1 MWRVI
6 VVLVIIAGTITVMVS
21 QFPSVDRQTHEFAGE
36 QSFSTLEDAQQFRT
50 TVVNATKSAGGDV
63 ISFDLS
69 VMSPPKVSY
78 YLYVPNVTSFTYG
91 KEVKTVKEAE
101 SDKAMGVGL
110 ISLMSFITLMSI
122 IPDREVEES
131 K

>member
-36 QSFSTLEDAQQFRT
+36 QSFSTLEDAQQFQT

-69 VMSPPKVSY
+69 VMSPFKVSY

-91 KEVKTVKEAE
+91 KEVKSVKEAG
-101 SDKAMGVGL
+101 SDKVMSASL
-110 ISLMSFITLMSI
+110 IILLSFIILASNI
-122 IPDREVEES
+122 DGEKS

>member
-36 QSFSTLEDAQQFRT
+36 QSFSTLEDAQQFQT

-110 ISLMSFITLMSI
+110 IILASFIILASNI
-122 IPDREVEES
+122 DGEKS

>member
-1 MWRVI
+1 MWRII
-6 VVLVIIAGTITVMVS
+6 VSIVFVAGMTTLVVS

-36 QSFSTLEDAQQFRT
+36 QSFSTLQDAQQFQT
-50 TVVNATKSAGGDV
+50 TVVDATKSAGGDV

-91 KEVKTVKEAE
+91 KEVKSVKEAR
-101 SDKAMGVGL
+101 SDKAMSAGL
-110 ISLMSFITLMSI
+110 IILLSFIILASNI
-122 IPDREVEES
+122 DGEKS

>member
-1 MWRVI
+1 MWRII
-6 VVLVIIAGTITVMVS
+6 VALVIIAGTITFMVS
-21 QFPSVDRQTHEFAGE
+21 QFPGADRQTHEFTGE
-36 QSFSTLEDAQQFRT
+36 QSFSTLEDAQQFQT
-50 TVVNATKSAGGDV
+50 TVVDATKSAGGDV

-91 KEVKTVKEAE
+91 KEVMSAKEAE
-101 SDKAMGVGL
+101 SNKGMAMGL
-110 ISLMSFITLMSI
+110 IIILSFIIMVSVI
-122 IPDREVEES
+122 DGEKS

>member
-36 QSFSTLEDAQQFRT
+36 QSFSTLEDAQQFQT

-110 ISLMSFITLMSI
+110 IILASFIVLASN

>member
-1 MWRVI
+1 MWRII
-6 VVLVIIAGTITVMVS
+6 VSIVIIAGTITVMVS

-36 QSFSTLEDAQQFRT
+36 QSFSTLEDAQQFQT
-50 TVVNATKSAGGDV
+50 TVVDATKSAGGDV

-91 KEVKTVKEAE
+91 KEVKSVKEAG
-101 SDKAMGVGL
+101 SDKGMSAGL
-110 ISLMSFITLMSI
+110 IILLSFIILASNI
-122 IPDREVEES
+122 DGEKS